1 MTKLLFL
8 LFSGVK
14 LSKLLL
20 SGGTMLLSV
29 LLYAW
34 VYGWRYAVGFIALL
48 FVHEMGHYRCW
59 APSAPPSAT

>member
-20 SGGTMLLSV
+20 SGGTMVLSV

-34 VYGWRYAVGFIALL
+34 V
-48 FVHEMGHYRCW
+48 
-59 APSAPPSAT
+59 